1 MACLG
6 IHSTSDS
13 VSFTADMFDVSKELC
28 QQIRQNLFKSAHV
41 HVCHILSCSVPF
53 AHFKPRFFS
62 VRLCFC
68 CVKSTTLNEPKR
80 RFGSATGPAPAT
92 TDGLVSDEP
101 VRCGLGGFAGVSN
114 VVHFENI

>member
-13 VSFTADMFDVSKELC
+13 VSFTAKELC

-41 HVCHILSCSVPF
+41 HVCHILSWSVAF
-53 AHFKPRFFS
+53 AHFKLRFFS

-92 TDGLVSDEP
+92 TDVSDEP
-101 VRCGLGGFAGVSN
+101 VRCGVGGFAGVSN

>member
-1 MACLG
+1 MSANSAEFV
-6 IHSTSDS
+6 H
-13 VSFTADMFDVSKELC
+13 A
-28 QQIRQNLFKSAHV
+28 SAHV
-41 HVCHILSCSVPF
+41 HVCHILSRSVAF

-101 VRCGLGGFAGVSN
+101 VRCGLGGFAGVSS